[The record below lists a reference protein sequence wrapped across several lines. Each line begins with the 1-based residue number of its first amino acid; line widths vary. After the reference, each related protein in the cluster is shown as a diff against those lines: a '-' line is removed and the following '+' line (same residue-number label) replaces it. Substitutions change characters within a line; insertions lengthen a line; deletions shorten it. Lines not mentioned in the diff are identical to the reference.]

1 MSGILK
7 IKISE
12 TTDELKELLKSIKNQ
27 KVKERVQV
35 LYWLKSEQVQ
45 TENAIAKLT
54 GKHRTRGVGKC
65 VMLLGVK
72 SNSKN

>member
-12 TTDELKELLKSIKNQ
+12 TTDELKGLLKSIKDQ

-35 LYWLKSEQVQ
+35 LYWLKSEQVK
-45 TENAIAKLT
+45 TENAIACFPEGDSRLCRREEFATPIKFL
-54 GKHRTRGVGKC
+54 H
-65 VMLLGVK
+65 
-72 SNSKN
+72 